1 MSTILTYKQLVQS
14 HLLQLELATVVA
26 VELLEVSADPKL
38 REILSLPI
46 YFSEKTM

>member
-14 HLLQLELATVVA
+14 RLLQLELATVA

-38 REILSLPI
+38 REILSFPS